1 MTNLKELVNS
11 IKNLIKNEGSQV
23 SLIDIN
29 GNTVLF
35 TAATAEDIVEG
46 VIAEPDG
53 EYVFSDG
60 RKITVEGG
68 KVVKVETI
76 VEEKKEEEVETVVTE
91 PVAEVVEEEKTV
103 VEETIVEEPQ
113 PDEKDILI
121 SELQKANDELKATV
135 EELRGQLE
143 GAIKTAEEKT
153 AEISEIS
160 KDLEEIRN
168 FYSKVSNNA
177 LERTITETEEK
188 SEKQAG
194 FRYSRK
200 K

>member
-1 MTNLKELVNS
+1 MANLKELVNS

-53 EYVFSDG
+53 EYVFADG
-60 RKITVEGG
+60 KKITVEGG

-76 VEEKKEEEVETVVTE
+76 VEEKKEEETVVSE

-103 VEETIVEEPQ
+103 VEETVVEEPQ

-168 FYSKVSNNA
+168 FYSKVSNNG
-177 LERTITETEEK
+177 LERQIVESEEK
-188 SEKQAG
+188 SEKQTG